1 MPCHERTLP
10 ICEMDLKTDFEEVQP
25 LFIRKNMSEAVS
37 GGTTTKRSSDTVFS
51 LPRSVLARFTKRH
64 QLSLAEPRKPCAVFG
79 ILFGVN
85 IKL

>member
-1 MPCHERTLP
+1 
-10 ICEMDLKTDFEEVQP
+10 
-25 LFIRKNMSEAVS
+25 MSEAVS